1 VAGTPQPIRAGG
13 NVQRL
18 HLIRKASP
26 AYPADAQAERVE
38 GTVLLRAVVSKE
50 GSMLHVTP
58 ISDVDQRRVSAAIAA
73 ISLWRYEPTLLTNE
87 PVEAIT
93 TIAVNFR
100 LN

>member
-1 VAGTPQPIRAGG
+1 MAGTPQPIRAGG

-58 ISDVDQRRVSAAIAA
+58 ISDVDQRRVSAAV
-73 ISLWRYEPTLLTNE
+73 WRGSAGPCVDAGKTAKRTG
-87 PVEAIT
+87 T
-93 TIAVNFR
+93 R
-100 LN
+100 LSVKAW